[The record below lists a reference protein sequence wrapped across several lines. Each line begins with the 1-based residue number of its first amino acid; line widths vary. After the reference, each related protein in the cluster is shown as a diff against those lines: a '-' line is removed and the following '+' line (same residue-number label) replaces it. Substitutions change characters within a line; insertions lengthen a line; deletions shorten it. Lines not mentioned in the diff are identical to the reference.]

1 MNKRELLK
9 FVSNLPEELYATPVR
24 HEELR
29 DSVQLDIRVT
39 IPKTELIKNQL
50 LKATIE
56 SWFST

>member
-39 IPKTELIKNQL
+39 IPKTELIKNQV
-50 LKATIE
+50 LKTIIE
-56 SWFST
+56 SWFP

>member
-1 MNKRELLK
+1 MNKQELVN
-9 FVSNLPEELYATPVR
+9 FVNNLPEELYATPVR

-39 IPKTELIKNQL
+39 ISKTEFIKNQV
-50 LKATIE
+50 LKTTIE

>member
-39 IPKTELIKNQL
+39 IPKTELIKNQS
-50 LKATIE
+50 LKTTIE
-56 SWFST
+56 SWFP

>member
-24 HEELR
+24 HEELK

-39 IPKTELIKNQL
+39 ISKTEFIKNQV
-50 LKATIE
+50 LKTTIE
-56 SWFST
+56 SWFP

>member
-1 MNKRELLK
+1 MHKQELVN
-9 FVSNLPEELYATPVR
+9 FVDNLPEELYASPIR
-24 HEELR
+24 YEELK

-56 SWFST
+56 SWFP